1 MSTKRKATAPRQT
14 GTARRKTTQ
23 ARANSASV
31 TNIAQRHPRA
41 GRLPNRRTNVCS
53 DHAKLADDSNIL
65 VEFSKLPRPIRQQVT
80 KSFAHRRTLKVKRS
94 TNLGRRPSTQDV
106 EVYRYRG
113 HSMTQL
119 DFKRLESTQ
128 WLSDANI
135 NMFLQAYVT
144 DKIDRAHCFSSH
156 FFTQL
161 FSSASADQSNDENY
175 DQDHPDPSPIGVR
188 AEPADIDGFN
198 YHEVRNYSNQFG
210 GFMSGDEYTLDNLLI
225 PAHVDGNH
233 WIVLRVNFADQL
245 IEVYDSMGTVNPT
258 YNRHLEALRRYLF
271 HDLHKHLPEQS
282 WPAYGAW
289 SRHWRTRNASR
300 LSPRQL
306 NGYDCGVFTMV
317 SSYLLARGVHLARD
331 TYDQAYVDSI
341 NLRHNLALALLNINE
356 LPDPV
361 S

>member
-1 MSTKRKATAPRQT
+1 
-14 GTARRKTTQ
+14 
-23 ARANSASV
+23 
-31 TNIAQRHPRA
+31 
-41 GRLPNRRTNVCS
+41 
-53 DHAKLADDSNIL
+53 
-65 VEFSKLPRPIRQQVT
+65 
-80 KSFAHRRTLKVKRS
+80 
-94 TNLGRRPSTQDV
+94 
-106 EVYRYRG
+106 
-113 HSMTQL
+113 MTQL

-144 DKIDRAHCFSSH
+144 DKIDRAQCFSSH

-300 LSPRQL
+300 MSPRQL

-361 S
+361 SGQPRLQFQPPSSHPARRKRKRSKRGAVGSKRPRTNVNKIEDHTSNHDTPLLNRKRAAKSLTDADPSQRSLTDLWTDTRPPKKKKKKGEV